1 MAERADTGP
10 SVRVE
15 GGAAVTAGAPVR
27 SVLPLPATPRS
38 AGDAR
43 RFVRGRLADMGHD
56 AWSDAASLAASELV
70 TNAVLHA
77 HTEVELAVVTAADH
91 VRIEVRD
98 DNPALPA
105 ARSYDDHATTGRGL
119 ELVAAVSDSHGVE
132 SLGQAGK
139 VVWCCISGSALDDP
153 DGGPAS
159 AWDDAVEVTDVPAQE
174 PVADAVPV
182 VLHRMPATLWLA
194 AREHHDALLRE
205 MALLRVSAAPADR
218 SDVDVA
224 AVDAARAQVDAA
236 VDAELERARQQGR
249 AAVPLPQYHPG
260 ALPAVPPTM
269 DLQLQ
274 VRPDDAAAFAVLQD
288 ALDEGER
295 LAVTDRL
302 LVRPGL
308 PEVVAVRDW
317 ACEQVIAQVAGSPAA
332 PWPGADDDR
341 FATDPSATDSPRT
354 AVPSGWDDAL
364 VRESGVGAIAV
375 DEANR
380 VVAVSRPLAELLGW
394 EASDLVGRRVVAIV
408 PKRYREAHV
417 AGFSRHLSTGDA
429 RALGVDLQLPVLRA
443 DGTEV
448 DCRFLIESTPT
459 PGGTVVYLAWIS
471 PLEDAQ
477 PPSG

>member
-1 MAERADTGP
+1 M
-10 SVRVE
+10 
-15 GGAAVTAGAPVR
+15 TAGAPTR

-43 RFVRGRLADMGHD
+43 RFVRGRLAAAGHED
-56 AWSDAASLAASELV
+56 WSDAASLAASELV

-98 DNPALPA
+98 DNPVLPA

-139 VVWCCISGSALDDP
+139 VVWCCISDDGTDDAGERPSA
-153 DGGPAS
+153 S
-159 AWDDAVEVTDVPAQE
+159 WDDAVEVRQAPPQDV
-174 PVADAVPV
+174 VPGTVTV
-182 VLHRMPATLWLA
+182 VLQRMPATLWLA

-205 MALLRVSAAPADR
+205 LALLRQSADPAGAADT
-218 SDVDVA
+218 DLA
-224 AVDAARAQVDAA
+224 AVDAARARLDAA
-236 VDAELERARQQGR
+236 VDADLEHAREQGR
-249 AAVPLPQYHPG
+249 AAVPLPEYHPG

-269 DLQLQ
+269 DLRLQ

-288 ALDEGER
+288 VLDEGER
-295 LAVTDRL
+295 LAATDGL

-332 PWPGADDDR
+332 SWPGADDDR
-341 FATDPSATDSPRT
+341 FAADSDRT
-354 AVPSGWDDAL
+354 TPPSGWDDAF
-364 VRESGVGAIAV
+364 VRDSPVGAIAV

-380 VVAVSRPLAELLGW
+380 VLAVSRPLAALLGW
-394 EASDLVGRRVVAIV
+394 DAGELVGRRVVAIV
-408 PKRYREAHV
+408 PRRYREAHV

-459 PGGTVVYLAWIS
+459 PGGRVVYLAWIS
-471 PLEDAQ
+471 PLEDLPDA
-477 PPSG
+477 SG